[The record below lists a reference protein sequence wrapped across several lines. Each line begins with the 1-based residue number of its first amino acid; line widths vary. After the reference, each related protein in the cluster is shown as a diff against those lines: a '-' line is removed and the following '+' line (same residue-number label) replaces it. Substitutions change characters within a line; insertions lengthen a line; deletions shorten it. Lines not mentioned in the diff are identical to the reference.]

1 MLAVSIVVG
10 LEESDPIF
18 TGEAKTQLITT
29 TTTTTTITI
38 VYFTLGGYF

>member
-18 TGEAKTQLITT
+18 TGEVKTQLI

-38 VYFTLGGYF
+38 VYFILGGYF

>member
-29 TTTTTTITI
+29 TTTITI

>member
-29 TTTTTTITI
+29 TTTTTITI